1 MKITN
6 TYPPQTLRFKVLMMI
21 CLSAGL
27 GLAGCQPEGPAEKA
41 GQKIDKATE
50 HAEKK
55 IELLSEK
62 AETKIEAAKE
72 VIEQKADVVKDSIDE
87 STDASKANLDAAGKK
102 LEQAT
107 DNAENKV
114 ESVKEAVLDKAK
126 SAGEYLDDAAITAT
140 VKAVIAA
147 DTIFKAS
154 HIEVTTVD
162 GIVKLSGTVDSEP
175 VLGRVMEVVSAQ
187 KHVKSVQSTLVVSTS
202 ASSKQ

>member
-6 TYPPQTLRFKVLMMI
+6 NYLPQTLSFKVLMLI
-21 CLSAGL
+21 CFSASL
-27 GLAGCQPEGPAEKA
+27 GLAGCQQEGPAEKA
-41 GQKIDKATE
+41 GQKIDKASE

-62 AETKIEAAKE
+62 AENKIEAAKE
-72 VIEQKADVVKDSIDE
+72 VIEQKADIAKDSINE
-87 STDASKANLDAAGKK
+87 STDASKASLDEASKK

-126 SAGEYLDDAAITAT
+126 SASEFLDDSAITAT

-147 DTIFKAS
+147 DTVFKAS

-162 GIVKLSGTVDSEP
+162 GVVRLSGTVDSEP

-202 ASSKQ
+202 ASSAQ